1 VEPPVEPPVEPED
14 PGSKNENNGFG
25 NGDQDAPGNSLDNN
39 NAEND
44 QTPGEQGNSHQNN
57 NGNGGGGGRPENQ
70 QNNGFGNGD
79 QDAPGNSGPNNN
91 AENAETL
98 NPNIGDLIDRF
109 VEENPG
115 TEWHDNSH
123 NQYDNYEPES
133 DVDVSIPDSSE
144 IVIDFEVPDY
154 AADTDSFDFS

>member
-1 VEPPVEPPVEPED
+1 LVEPED

-57 NGNGGGGGRPENQ
+57 GNNGGGGG
-70 QNNGFGNGD
+70 NNGFGNGD

-91 AENAETL
+91 AENAETPG
-98 NPNIGDLIDRF
+98 PNTGELVDKFIKNHSFND
-109 VEENPG
+109 EY
-115 TEWHDNSH
+115 DNRGGKPDFE
-123 NQYDNYEPES
+123 YDNYEPEDTG
-133 DVDVSIPDSSE
+133 DVNIPDVPE
-144 IVIDFEVPDY
+144 PVIDFEVPDY